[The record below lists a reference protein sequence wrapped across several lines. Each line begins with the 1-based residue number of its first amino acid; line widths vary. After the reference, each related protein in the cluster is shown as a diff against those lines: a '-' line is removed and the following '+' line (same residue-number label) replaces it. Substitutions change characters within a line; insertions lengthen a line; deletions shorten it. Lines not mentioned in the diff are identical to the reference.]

1 MDLEEK
7 PVVYYS
13 ETNPII
19 VGEPAYICAHNHPR
33 NPNKDEWHAR
43 TSTVLAY
50 NLITGDIETRNTIY
64 KLKVELKSTS
74 KTDHEKIL
82 AGIIREPHMR
92 VMPLT
97 NDVMDAMSDSVKH
110 MLTDNGHSFRY
121 VTCDNCMSKALCD
134 LAFDPYNTDG
144 DCLFK

>member
-1 MDLEEK
+1 MNK
-7 PVVYYS
+7 PTVFY
-13 ETNPII
+13 TTTMPII
-19 VGEPAYICAHNHPR
+19 IGHPAYIYAINHPS
-33 NPNKDEWHAR
+33 NPTVNSWPAR
-43 TSTVLAY
+43 TSNVIALDA
-50 NLITGDIETRNTIY
+50 LTGDFETINTLY

-134 LAFDPYNTDG
+134 LAFDPYNIDG